1 MIIKK
6 AIAEI
11 IGTFTLVLIGTGAV
25 VFSGGPEEGL
35 LTIAFGFG
43 LAVVIMAYSVGTV
56 SGAHLNPAVS
66 LAMFVNKRLSGKELL
81 TYILAQLI
89 GAVLGSLTLLF
100 FLKSA
105 GITTGNIGA
114 NTLAPG
120 LSIMGGF
127 MIEAILTFL
136 FVLVIM
142 TVTGKNGNP
151 QLAGLVIGLALTAL
165 IIIGAKTSGASL
177 NPARSFGPAVFHG
190 GEAMSQL
197 WLYTAG
203 PIVGGVLAAIVAKF
217 ALDTELGSPGP
228 EREKLAEE
236 K

>member
-1 MIIKK
+1 
-6 AIAEI
+6 
-11 IGTFTLVLIGTGAV
+11 
-25 VFSGGPEEGL
+25 
-35 LTIAFGFG
+35 
-43 LAVVIMAYSVGTV
+43 
-56 SGAHLNPAVS
+56 
-66 LAMFVNKRLSGKELL
+66 
-81 TYILAQLI
+81 
-89 GAVLGSLTLLF
+89 
-100 FLKSA
+100 
-105 GITTGNIGA
+105 
-114 NTLAPG
+114 
-120 LSIMGGF
+120 MGGF

-203 PIVGGVLAAIVAKF
+203 PIVGGILAAIVAKF